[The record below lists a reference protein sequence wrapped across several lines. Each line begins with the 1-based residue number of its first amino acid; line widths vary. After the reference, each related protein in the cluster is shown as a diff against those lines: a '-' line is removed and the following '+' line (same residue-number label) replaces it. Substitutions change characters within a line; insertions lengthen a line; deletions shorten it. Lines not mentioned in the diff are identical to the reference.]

1 MTSAL
6 KKRILASLSL
16 TIILA
21 WTVAA
26 CRRVDTSMSSGLA
39 TNPKEMFAEKDGKS
53 RCLER
58 SKQLRL
64 SDDQRAKLC
73 SLATSSFPV
82 DCFKRKSEKEGVA
95 TDTAIFQ
102 CRTPN
107 LPH

>member
-1 MTSAL
+1 MTSEL
-6 KKRILASLSL
+6 TKRLAASLSL
-16 TIILA
+16 TIMLA
-21 WTVAA
+21 WTLAA
-26 CRRVDTSMSSGLA
+26 CRRVDTSVSSGLA
-39 TNPKEMFAEKDGKS
+39 TKPKEMFEEKDAKS

-64 SDDQRAKLC
+64 SDDQRSKLC

-82 DCFKRKSEKEGVA
+82 DCFKRKTEKEGVA
-95 TDTAIFQ
+95 SDTAIFQ